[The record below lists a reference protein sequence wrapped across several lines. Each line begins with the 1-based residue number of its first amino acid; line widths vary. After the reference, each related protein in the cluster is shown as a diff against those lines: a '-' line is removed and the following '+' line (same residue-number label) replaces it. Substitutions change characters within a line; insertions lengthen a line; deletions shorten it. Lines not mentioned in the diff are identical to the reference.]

1 MTTVTSRDDLELESA
16 YEPPRTDAERRL
28 AGIWSAKL
36 GVAPVGIEDDFFE
49 LGGDSLLAADVQFA
63 IDREFGFEVPAWA
76 LFLSPTIA
84 ELAAVIG
91 SPATLDH
98 A

>member
-16 YEPPRTDAERRL
+16 YEAPRTDIERRL
-28 AGIWSAKL
+28 AGLWSAKL
-36 GVAPVGIEDDFFE
+36 RVAPVGIEDDFFE

-63 IDREFGFEVPAWA
+63 IDREFGFEVPAWT

-84 ELAAVIG
+84 ELAEVIG
-91 SPATLDH
+91 SPAPLDH

>member
-16 YEPPRTDAERRL
+16 YEPPRTDVERRL
-28 AGIWSAKL
+28 AVLWSAKL
-36 GVAPVGIEDDFFE
+36 GVAPVGVEDDFFE

-63 IDREFGFEVPAWA
+63 IDREFGFEVPAWT

-91 SPATLDH
+91 SPDPLGH
-98 A
+98 E

>member
-1 MTTVTSRDDLELESA
+1 MATSRDDLELESA
-16 YEPPRTDAERRL
+16 YAPPRTDIERRL
-28 AGIWSAKL
+28 AALWSAKL
-36 GVAPVGIEDDFFE
+36 GVAPIGIDDDFFE

-63 IDREFGFEVPAWA
+63 IDREFGFEVPAWT
-76 LFLSPTIA
+76 LFLQPTIA

-91 SPATLDH
+91 VPASLDH